1 MADTTVSHTNGHAV
15 PETEYRGTEKK
26 LETSVSALSSSG
38 SSGGTA
44 DATNGTKSEEPD
56 VSIALNPANI
66 DAVPSLI
73 KEINALSGDLYSDD
87 PTARLKLMAKAK
99 SLWQSLE
106 TPRETMLRQVWA
118 EPSLHCALTAG
129 TVKEVWTHVAKI
141 NVPFKVADVAK
152 EKNIEPALLG
162 ECNTISTPV
171 SLH

>member
-1 MADTTVSHTNGHAV
+1 MADTTVSHTNGHTV

-26 LETSVSALSSSG
+26 LESSVSALSSSG
-38 SSGGTA
+38 SSDGTP

-56 VSIALNPANI
+56 VSIALNAANI

-73 KEINALSGDLYSDD
+73 KEINALSGDLDSDD

-106 TPRETMLRQVWA
+106 TPRETMLRHVWA

-141 NVPFKVADVAK
+141 DGPFKVADVAK

-162 ECNTISTPV
+162 ECIAISAPV
-171 SLH
+171 SFY